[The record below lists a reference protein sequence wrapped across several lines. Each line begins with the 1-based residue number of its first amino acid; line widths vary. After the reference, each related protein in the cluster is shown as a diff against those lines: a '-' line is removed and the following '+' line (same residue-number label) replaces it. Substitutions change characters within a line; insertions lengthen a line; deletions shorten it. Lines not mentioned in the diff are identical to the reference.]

1 MTLPFPED
9 RFDAAVMAL
18 VIFFVPD
25 PAKGVAEMVRVVCHG
40 GMIAAY
46 AWDMLGGGFP
56 LEPIQ
61 AEMRTL
67 GLAHPPPPR
76 SDASR
81 MEALRDLWTD
91 AGLDAV
97 ETRDITVQRTFAD
110 FDDFWT
116 TSVVGSSVGPI
127 VAAMPSGDVE
137 RLKTRVRTRLPA
149 DAAGRITY
157 SARANAVKGCVL
169 K

>member
-1 MTLPFPED
+1 VVGVF
-9 RFDAAVMAL
+9 
-18 VIFFVPD
+18 
-25 PAKGVAEMVRVVCHG
+25 GVA
-40 GMIAAY
+40 
-46 AWDMLGGGFP
+46 D
-56 LEPIQ
+56 
-61 AEMRTL
+61 
-67 GLAHPPPPR
+67 LA
-76 SDASR
+76 
-81 MEALRDLWTD
+81 RDLGERRST
-91 AGLDAV
+91 GLDAV
-97 ETRDITVQRTFAD
+97 ETRDITVQPVFAD

-137 RLKTRVRTRLPA
+137 RLKTRVCTRLPA